1 MKQTAICT
9 FCFSILKHCALILSF
24 TRFIWMKKEKQS
36 VKCSK
41 KMYPLLQP
49 ILISCRIWEGLCYYI
64 ELRARGNFFFFILC
78 TFGWEKNLLI
88 YTDQNFDLLDWPIL
102 LKKRLDSIQGS
113 PCVLLLYATMAL
125 RLQLLGKWFANS
137 MFCSYFIYYFK

>member
-1 MKQTAICT
+1 MWSPWIAPFFWT
-9 FCFSILKHCALILSF
+9 LEHCMLT
-24 TRFIWMKKEKQS
+24 TRLFGWKRRNNLGN
-36 VKCSK
+36 VARKC
-41 KMYPLLQP
+41 
-49 ILISCRIWEGLCYYI
+49 
-64 ELRARGNFFFFILC
+64 ILC
-78 TFGWEKNLLI
+78 NPFSFLHVEYEKDCYGWRPFFSHVWLKSKNLLI

-137 MFCSYFIYYFK
+137 MFCSYLIYYFK

>member
-102 LKKRLDSIQGS
+102 LKKKARQYTRFPL
-113 PCVLLLYATMAL
+113 CFT
-125 RLQLLGKWFANS
+125 
-137 MFCSYFIYYFK
+137 FICHHGTEIAAARKMIC